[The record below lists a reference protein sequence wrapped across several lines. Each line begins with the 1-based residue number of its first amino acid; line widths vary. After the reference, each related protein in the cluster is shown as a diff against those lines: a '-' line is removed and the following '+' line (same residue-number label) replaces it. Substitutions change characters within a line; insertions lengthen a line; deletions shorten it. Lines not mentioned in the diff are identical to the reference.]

1 MDNGWMNGW
10 WMDGWMTDD
19 GPVGW
24 MDDWT
29 DGWMDAWMEGEL
41 KTDSDDFELK
51 KARFDSPKSRMG
63 KRL

>member
-1 MDNGWMNGW
+1 MDNGWMNGP
-10 WMDGWMTDD
+10 WMDGWMTGD

-29 DGWMDAWMEGEL
+29 DGCMEGGL

-51 KARFDSPKSRMG
+51 KARFDCPKSGMG
-63 KRL
+63 KRH

>member
-1 MDNGWMNGW
+1 MNGW

-29 DGWMDAWMEGEL
+29 DGWMDAWIDGQKEG
-41 KTDSDDFELK
+41 
-51 KARFDSPKSRMG
+51 
-63 KRL
+63 